1 MSDLPTEAVPPT
13 SAGESQAN
21 TPPTARNPYNTRRKS
36 LYFSPATHS
45 ASFIETAA
53 TLSTATVST
62 KHPPHQPEHNPRS
75 PKRVRR
81 HVPVDRGLTP
91 PPSPPNNSNSTGT
104 AGSAS
109 TPATAKL
116 PPSTVAQT
124 PSMQHVLIPFETA
137 TSPLEYD
144 QEDDPV
150 INAIIH
156 VLQLSDNCP
165 LSTRDLSSSILEYRL
180 CSLDSPNPSS
190 VVSSRITSHL
200 KRRAAEKPP
209 REPLLA
215 RCESENGRKLTAYR
229 LKYPERI
236 SERSQLYRD
245 LKPVHS
251 DASHY
256 HHSSPAT
263 VLQSVPASKLNILSS
278 DVLDI
283 LDDDDEYDSEDISN
297 RSPDRPTLFD
307 PPHGVAMSPAEFN
320 ILTGGMMDIDD
331 VPTGI
336 KLDYEFLD
344 PTTDNL
350 TPPSEESSLP
360 NTPLQEVFSRRASPM
375 PAGAE
380 TEGGEP
386 SGEVPSPAA
395 DEELPDDPQSPHSGG
410 APNVTNTLS
419 TSFFDSPL
427 IYHSMSLSQHT
438 EPVGQEE
445 MVDAMGM
452 EEDDD
457 EVRVVDLGVSA
468 ISERRGFGSTRGGK
482 VAGPSNEELLWT
494 GKKDEG
500 HISSPEKVGMDELE
514 EWLEGI

>member
-1 MSDLPTEAVPPT
+1 MSGLPTEAVPPA
-13 SAGESQAN
+13 SAAEAQTH
-21 TPPTARNPYNTRRKS
+21 TPKNPYNTRRKS
-36 LYFSPATHS
+36 LYFSPTTHS
-45 ASFIETAA
+45 ASFVET
-53 TLSTATVST
+53 TGTPSTATVST
-62 KHPPHQPEHNPRS
+62 KHPPHHPEHNPRS

-81 HVPVDRGLTP
+81 HVPVDRGFTP
-91 PPSPPNNSNSTGT
+91 PPSPPNNSSAMGT
-104 AGSAS
+104 ARSAS
-109 TPATAKL
+109 TPAATNL

-124 PSMQHVLIPFETA
+124 PSTQHVFISLETA
-137 TSPLEYD
+137 TPQLGYD
-144 QEDDPV
+144 EEDDPV
-150 INAIIH
+150 INAIVH
-156 VLQLSDNCP
+156 VLQLSENCP

-215 RCESENGRKLTAYR
+215 RCESENGRKLTAYY

-236 SERSQLYRD
+236 SERSWLYRD
-245 LKPVHS
+245 IKPVHS
-251 DASHY
+251 NGSHS
-256 HHSSPAT
+256 HPSPAK

-278 DVLDI
+278 DVLDM
-283 LDDDDEYDSEDISN
+283 LDEDDGYDSEDISN

-307 PPHGVAMSPAEFN
+307 PPYGVAMSPAEYN

-344 PTTDNL
+344 PATENL
-350 TPPSEESSLP
+350 TPPSEEISLP
-360 NTPLQEVFSRRASPM
+360 NTPLQEAFSRRASPM
-375 PAGAE
+375 PAAVE
-380 TEGGEP
+380 AEGGEP

-438 EPVGQEE
+438 EPVELQE

-457 EVRVVDLGVSA
+457 EVRVVDFGVLSA
-468 ISERRGFGSTRGGK
+468 SERRGFGGTTGGK
-482 VAGPSNEELLWT
+482 AAGRANEELLWRE
-494 GKKDEG
+494 KKDEG
-500 HISSPEKVGMDELE
+500 GHVSSPEKVGMDELE

>member
-1 MSDLPTEAVPPT
+1 M
-13 SAGESQAN
+13 
-21 TPPTARNPYNTRRKS
+21 
-36 LYFSPATHS
+36 
-45 ASFIETAA
+45 
-53 TLSTATVST
+53 
-62 KHPPHQPEHNPRS
+62 
-75 PKRVRR
+75 
-81 HVPVDRGLTP
+81 
-91 PPSPPNNSNSTGT
+91 
-104 AGSAS
+104 
-109 TPATAKL
+109 
-116 PPSTVAQT
+116 
-124 PSMQHVLIPFETA
+124 
-137 TSPLEYD
+137 
-144 QEDDPV
+144 

-165 LSTRDLSSSILEYRL
+165 LSTRDLSSSILQYRL

-229 LKYPERI
+229 LKYPDRI
-236 SERSQLYRD
+236 SERSRLYRD

-251 DASHY
+251 DGSHC
-256 HHSSPAT
+256 HISSPVTA
-263 VLQSVPASKLNILSS
+263 LQSVPASKLNILSS
-278 DVLDI
+278 DVLDM
-283 LDDDDEYDSEDISN
+283 LDDDDEYDPQDISN

-307 PPHGVAMSPAEFN
+307 PPHGVVMSPAEFN
-320 ILTGGMMDIDD
+320 ILTGAMMNIDD

-350 TPPSEESSLP
+350 TPPSEEISLP
-360 NTPLQEVFSRRASPM
+360 NTPLQEVFSRRASPI
-375 PAGAE
+375 PAAAE
-380 TEGGEP
+380 AEGSEP

-395 DEELPDDPQSPHSGG
+395 EEELPDDPQSPHSGG
-410 APNVTNTLS
+410 VPNVTNTLS

-427 IYHSMSLSQHT
+427 IYHSMSLSQQT
-438 EPVGQEE
+438 EPVEQEE
-445 MVDAMGM
+445 MVDVMGM

-457 EVRVVDLGVSA
+457 EVRVVDFGVSA
-468 ISERRGFGSTRGGK
+468 ISGRRGFGGTRGGK

-500 HISSPEKVGMDELE
+500 GHVSSPEKVGMDELE